1 MKKNMKT
8 IDGQMLKNMII
19 TGTNILQKNK
29 NAIND
34 LNVFPVPDGD
44 TGTNMTLTISSV
56 ANEVKKLSNTATIA
70 EVAKVAS
77 NGALRGARGNSGVI
91 LSQIF
96 RGFASGLTD
105 KIEATPHDLA
115 FAFSEASVAAYKAV
129 MKPKEGTILTI
140 IREFGEKA
148 TEIADNH
155 DNVKEFLKEAYNY
168 AEEVLLKTP
177 EMLEELKQAEVVDAG
192 GKGFLHIIEG
202 FIDGMVDLEPELYT
216 DSDISI
222 SSDSIKKIDTSNI
235 LFEYC
240 TEVMIKRGPK
250 QNANMK
256 TLNMFL
262 NKSGDSIVLVE
273 DDEVIKVH
281 IHTNNPGKVLEEAL
295 KMGRLVHIKIENMKE
310 QHEDII
316 SKQEENKKNEPAKE
330 IGFVSVASGSGL
342 ENIMKDLGADYVVNG
357 GQSMNPSTDDLLLA
371 VNNVNANS
379 IIILPNNK
387 NIILSAKQVID
398 VVKDKNIYVI
408 DTTNIPQ
415 GISTLLAYNPSELIE
430 KNLDNLQK
438 SYKNLKSAE
447 ITYAVR
453 NTVVDDKKINTNDI
467 LGIIQGKIEKVGKK
481 VFETVIDTIDA
492 MIDQDSE
499 LISIY
504 YGEGIN
510 ENDAKKVKEYIL
522 KKYPDCDVEL
532 QFGGQP
538 VYYYI
543 ISVE

>member
-1 MKKNMKT
+1 MKT

>member
-1 MKKNMKT
+1 MEKIN
-8 IDGQMLKNMII
+8 GQTLKNMII
-19 TGTNILQKNK
+19 TGANILQKNK

-44 TGTNMTLTISSV
+44 TGTNMTLTILSV
-56 ANEVKKLSNTATIA
+56 AREVKKLGSATTIA

-105 KIEATPHDLA
+105 KTEATTQDLA
-115 FAFSEASVAAYKAV
+115 IAFSEASIAAYKAV

-140 IREFGEKA
+140 VREFAEKT

-155 DNVKEFLKEAYNY
+155 EDVNEFLKEAYDY
-168 AEEVLLKTP
+168 AQEVLLKTP
-177 EMLEELKQAEVVDAG
+177 EMLEELKQAGVVDAG
-192 GKGFLHIIEG
+192 GKGFLYIIEG
-202 FIDGMVDLEPELYT
+202 FINGMVTEEPELCN
-216 DSDISI
+216 DSDICI
-222 SSDSIKKIDTSNI
+222 VPDNIKKIDTSDI

-240 TEVMIKRGPK
+240 TEFMLERELKQSSNIK
-250 QNANMK
+250 N
-256 TLNMFL
+256 LNTFL

-295 KMGRLVHIKIENMKE
+295 KMGRLIHIKIENMKE
-310 QHEDII
+310 QHQDII
-316 SKQEENKKNEPAKE
+316 AKQEETKKNEPTKE
-330 IGFVSVASGSGL
+330 IGFVSVVSGSGL

-357 GQSMNPSTDDLLLA
+357 GQSMNPSTDDLLNA
-371 VNNVNANS
+371 VNNINAKN

-415 GISTLLAYNPSELIE
+415 GISALLSYNPSELIE
-430 KNLDNLQK
+430 KNLENAQK
-438 SYKNLKSAE
+438 SYKDLKSAE

-453 NTVVDDKKINTNDI
+453 NTVIGDKKINKNDI
-467 LGIIQGKIEKVGKK
+467 LGIIQGEIKKVGKK
-481 VFETVIDTIDA
+481 VFETVVDTIDA
-492 MIDQDSE
+492 MVDEDSE

-504 YGEGIN
+504 YGEGVK
-510 ENDAKKVKEYIL
+510 ENDATKIKEYIMN
-522 KKYPDCDVEL
+522 KYPDCDVDL